1 MNTGE
6 RIKKIRELFKMTQT
20 EFGEKLGFK
29 WTKIKDLESGKLH
42 TTAEIALL
50 IEKIYSVDLR
60 WLLTGEGVMFR
71 SGSQDRLVN
80 IPDPNGNLSTALKML
95 SELPEEKQKDC
106 LNFIWDKKLIS
117 DLKNEVDELRSRIE
131 KLENG

>member
-1 MNTGE
+1 MNKRLKLLREKNLNLTQGKFADSLGVPLTTISKYERGE
-6 RIKKIRELFKMTQT
+6 VKPTSEFLIKL
-20 EFGEKLGFK
+20 
-29 WTKIKDLESGKLH
+29 S
-42 TTAEIALL
+42 
-50 IEKIYSVDLR
+50 KIYGVNLN
-60 WLLTGEGVMFR
+60 WLLTGEGTMFK

-80 IPDPNGNLSTALKML
+80 APDPNGNLSTALKML

>member
-6 RIKKIRELFKMTQT
+6 RIKKIRELFRMTQT

-50 IEKIYSVDLR
+50 IEKIYSIDLR
-60 WLLTGEGVMFR
+60 WLLTGEGPMLR
-71 SGSQDRLVN
+71 SDSQDRLVN
-80 IPDPNGNLSTALKML
+80 IPDPHGTLSSALKLL
-95 SELPEEKQKDC
+95 SALPEERQNDC
-106 LNFIWDKKLIS
+106 LHYIQDKCLLL
-117 DLKNEVDELRSRIE
+117 DLLRRVE
-131 KLENG
+131 KLENN

>member
-1 MNTGE
+1 MNGK
-6 RIKKIRELFKMTQT
+6 RIKEIRELFKMTQA
-20 EFGEKLGFK
+20 EFGKKLGFN
-29 WTKIKDLESGKLH
+29 WCKIKDLETGRLKL
-42 TTAEIALL
+42 TSEIALL
-50 IEKIYSVDLR
+50 LEKNFSVDLH
-60 WLLTGEGVMFR
+60 WLLTGEGTMFK

-95 SELPEEKQKDC
+95 SELPEEQQKDC
-106 LNFIWDKKLIS
+106 FNFIWDKKLIS

>member
-1 MNTGE
+1 MHNRLILLRENLG
-6 RIKKIRELFKMTQT
+6 KKQSEFAKMLGITQAFLS
-20 EFGEKLGFK
+20 E
-29 WTKIKDLESGKLH
+29 
-42 TTAEIALL
+42 
-50 IEKIYSVDLR
+50 IEKGKRNLSLNILLKVSTLDVSLD
-60 WLLTGEGVMFR
+60 WLVNGYGSMFR
-71 SGSQDRLVN
+71 SGSQSQLLN

>member
-1 MNTGE
+1 MNKRLKLLREKNLNLTQGKFADSLGVPLTTISKYERGE
-6 RIKKIRELFKMTQT
+6 VKPTSEFLIKL
-20 EFGEKLGFK
+20 
-29 WTKIKDLESGKLH
+29 S
-42 TTAEIALL
+42 
-50 IEKIYSVDLR
+50 KIYGVNLN
-60 WLLTGEGVMFR
+60 WLLAGEGTMFR

-95 SELPEEKQKDC
+95 SELPEERQKDC

>member
-1 MNTGE
+1 MNGK
-6 RIKKIRELFKMTQT
+6 RIKEIRELFKMTQA
-20 EFGEKLGFK
+20 EFGEKLGFN
-29 WTKIKDLESGKLH
+29 WCKIKDLETGRLKL
-42 TTAEIALL
+42 TSEIALL
-50 IEKIYSVDLR
+50 LEKNFSVDLH
-60 WLLTGEGVMFR
+60 WLLTGEGTMFR

>member
-1 MNTGE
+1 MNKRLKLLREKNLNLTQGKFADSLGVPLTTISKYERGE
-6 RIKKIRELFKMTQT
+6 VKPASEFLIKL
-20 EFGEKLGFK
+20 
-29 WTKIKDLESGKLH
+29 S
-42 TTAEIALL
+42 
-50 IEKIYSVDLR
+50 KIYGVNLN
-60 WLLTGEGVMFR
+60 WLLTGEGTMFK

-95 SELPEEKQKDC
+95 SELPEEQQKDC
-106 LNFIWDKKLIS
+106 FNFIWDKKLIS

>member
-1 MNTGE
+1 MDKRLKLLREKNLNLTQGKFADSLGVPLTTISKYERGE
-6 RIKKIRELFKMTQT
+6 VKPTSEFLIKL
-20 EFGEKLGFK
+20 
-29 WTKIKDLESGKLH
+29 S
-42 TTAEIALL
+42 
-50 IEKIYSVDLR
+50 KIYGVNLN
-60 WLLTGEGVMFR
+60 WLLAGEGTMFK

-95 SELPEEKQKDC
+95 SELPEERQKDC

>member
-1 MNTGE
+1 MNKRLKLLREKNLNLTQGKFADSLGVPLTTISKYERGE
-6 RIKKIRELFKMTQT
+6 VKPTSEFLIKL
-20 EFGEKLGFK
+20 
-29 WTKIKDLESGKLH
+29 S
-42 TTAEIALL
+42 
-50 IEKIYSVDLR
+50 KIYGVNLN
-60 WLLTGEGVMFR
+60 WLLAGEGTMFK

-95 SELPEEKQKDC
+95 SELPEERQKDC